1 MTEQLK
7 AADRNRAAADAS
19 SHAAAARAGMGPVDT
34 EDELLKGR
42 LDRAAQ
48 EAAAEQQLEAMK
60 RKLGKRGRP

>member
-1 MTEQLK
+1 
-7 AADRNRAAADAS
+7 
-19 SHAAAARAGMGPVDT
+19 MGPVDT